1 MINKII
7 VEVES
12 TNTKIDL
19 YDGNEVKRIEEVT
32 ILFKKN
38 YVENGRIDEKDV
50 NKLIK
55 KILELKIK
63 YNDIYIC
70 GTSIF
75 RTLKNQEK
83 EEFLNYFKEK
93 TGIEFNIISADEET
107 ILTVKGATKNIKEK
121 ACVFICGGGSVG
133 LSFYDKKIINLE
145 NTSFGVIDI
154 IKKFP
159 DLADNYATTPL
170 EEVMDYIEKRINI
183 PDDSADILILAGG
196 AHIRF
201 VKGIG
206 MKYRNNDLY
215 KDIAAPIIQNSE
227 DRIKETKKFFE
238 EISLDEIRNKSKNSQ
253 WWDATRAMCAFV
265 LVVIK
270 HIKPKYIVATD
281 ISMVY
286 GLLDEEI

>member
-1 MINKII
+1 MSNKII
-7 VEVES
+7 VEVGS

-19 YDGNEVKRIEEVT
+19 YDGNEVKRIEEIT
-32 ILFKKN
+32 IFFKKN
-38 YVENGRIDEKDV
+38 YIKNGSIDKKDIET
-50 NKLIK
+50 LIN
-55 KILELKIK
+55 KILELKKK
-63 YNDIYIC
+63 YIDIYIC

-75 RTLKNQEK
+75 RDLKDDEK
-83 EEFLNYFKEK
+83 EKFLNYFKEK
-93 TGIEFNIISADEET
+93 TGFEFHIISAEMET
-107 ILTVKGATKNIKEK
+107 MLTVKGATRNVKGKT
-121 ACVFICGGGSVG
+121 CVFICGGGSVG

-238 EISLDEIRNKSKNSQ
+238 EISLDEIRSKSKNPQ

-265 LVVIK
+265 LVLIK
-270 HIKPKYIVATD
+270 NINPKYIVITD

-286 GLLDEEI
+286 GLLNEEV